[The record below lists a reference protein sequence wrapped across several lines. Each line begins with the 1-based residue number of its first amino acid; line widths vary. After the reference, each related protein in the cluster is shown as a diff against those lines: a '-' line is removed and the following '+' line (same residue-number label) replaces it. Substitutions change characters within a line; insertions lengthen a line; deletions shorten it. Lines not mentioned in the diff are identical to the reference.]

1 MYIGVWSSFDV
12 CLPEKSCM
20 PLEARVIPC
29 PCLASFKR
37 VSFTRGCSS
46 WKLLQLT
53 KQNCIG
59 QSRNRNPICVQQN
72 DVSIHR
78 SLWVITSRALMRGH
92 DKSYKGAEI
101 QQPKAFACIPN
112 SHVLHSITHR
122 SGLLLQPR
130 RNVPHAPMELLIVSN
145 HPGWRNVFGKGPAP
159 GETCFFEQEHI
170 ELVCNTL

>member
-1 MYIGVWSSFDV
+1 
-12 CLPEKSCM
+12 M
-20 PLEARVIPC
+20 PTRKVLYAAGSPCHPVSMPCELQASLFYAR
-29 PCLASFKR
+29 
-37 VSFTRGCSS
+37 
-46 WKLLQLT
+46 LQFLDAAATLIIRLT